1 MDQSIAQ
8 FVYIIRCRIKMRPEH
23 ALFVFVN
30 NVLPP
35 TSALM
40 SEVYEEHKD
49 PTDECLYVTYSG
61 ENTFGAD

>member
-1 MDQSIAQ
+1 MY
-8 FVYIIRCRIKMRPEH
+8 VIRKRIKLAPEK

-40 SEVYEEHKD
+40 STIYDEHKD
-49 PTDECLYVTYSG
+49 ADGFLYITFAG
-61 ENTFGAD
+61 ENSFGG